1 MEEARVDGALIVQP
15 INHKF
20 DHSLVTR
27 SHLFF
32 FIPQVMLLWF
42 RKLMKQYASLISF
55 YLWFDLSGCLFW
67 WSVDDHGMPNTLLV
81 LCFVTNSPVILDLCL
96 FLFHN
101 EFCFIFDS
109 VLKKYPSKF
118 VGCCLANPAEDGSG
132 IKELESLVLE
142 VFPLA
147 LSQKAYHIS
156 LSF

>member
-1 MEEARVDGALIVQP
+1 MEDARVDGALIVQP

-27 SHLFF
+27 SHLFL

-96 FLFHN
+96 FVM
-101 EFCFIFDS
+101 S
-109 VLKKYPSKF
+109 
-118 VGCCLANPAEDGSG
+118 A
-132 IKELESLVLE
+132 
-142 VFPLA
+142 
-147 LSQKAYHIS
+147 
-156 LSF
+156 SFS